1 MKPECLNEVLEAG
14 GYNDEEKKN
23 KLPQQQQNIH
33 DFIKRM
39 MVRRFESSTHSFSI
53 TLDLSLIHI

>member
-1 MKPECLNEVLEAG
+1 MMMK
-14 GYNDEEKKN
+14 KKN

-53 TLDLSLIHI
+53 TLDRVIKSNERIIIL